1 MNFTSVEKYF
11 YQRQKE
17 LCVNNIFDISSCE
30 SADRAL
36 STMQRRDMTKVG
48 KKGMEKRWDAGS
60 SGSAVVVALLCSR
73 DEEGNGGRGMGERRV
88 GGDG

>member
-1 MNFTSVEKYF
+1 MNFTSVEEYF

-48 KKGMEKRWDAGS
+48 KKGEKVGCRQLRICCG
-60 SGSAVVVALLCSR
+60 SGSTVQQR
-73 DEEGNGGRGMGERRV
+73 
-88 GGDG
+88 